1 MERHWG
7 ESEGRRSERKY
18 GQEPLLWFSQEGMGP
33 AELAGLGL
41 AGLSNFSGLWGT
53 VLVTS

>member
-7 ESEGRRSERKY
+7 ESEGRGSGRKY
-18 GQEPLLWFSQEGMGP
+18 GQEPLWWFLQEGMGP
-33 AELAGLGL
+33 AELAGLELARLNNFRGL
-41 AGLSNFSGLWGT
+41 GGT